1 MILKIKSLAVPAVSL
16 DTFIITCCI
25 VFYRIVYNT
34 LFDFMIR
41 DVVNLLDQVLDVVE
55 GVMLQP
61 GLEDV
66 PYLLNGV
73 EVW

>member
-1 MILKIKSLAVPAVSL
+1 MILKIKSLEVPAVSL
-16 DTFIITCCI
+16 DPFINTCCI
-25 VFYRIVYNT
+25 MFYRIVYNT
-34 LFDFMIR
+34 LFDFNIPN
-41 DVVNLLDQVLDVVE
+41 VVNLLDQVLDVVE

-61 GLEDV
+61 GLDDV